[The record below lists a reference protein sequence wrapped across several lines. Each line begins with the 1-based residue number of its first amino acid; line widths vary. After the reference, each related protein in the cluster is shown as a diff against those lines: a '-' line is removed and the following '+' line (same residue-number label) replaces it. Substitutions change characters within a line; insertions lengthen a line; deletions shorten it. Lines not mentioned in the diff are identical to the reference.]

1 MRNYPSIIFYSFG
14 IIVSISMF
22 NATGVSITKYAAASQ
37 RATIDTSRT
46 LFIWMYSL
54 AFLDEKWSWVQ
65 FIAFI
70 ILVFG
75 TLIYNEI
82 IVLPLTIFRYGTKKE
97 LEKDKLETGI
107 LDEDQHHKFIG
118 HGNQTDYMSSS
129 PTALYDQNR
138 NVRNIKRKAGERDN
152 LILEHRS
159 GANVIDDDIII
170 NGYPSESDSN

>member
-1 MRNYPSIIFYSFG
+1 M
-14 IIVSISMF
+14 
-22 NATGVSITKYAAASQ
+22 
-37 RATIDTSRT
+37 
-46 LFIWMYSL
+46 
-54 AFLDEKWSWVQ
+54 
-65 FIAFI
+65 
-70 ILVFG
+70 
-75 TLIYNEI
+75 
-82 IVLPLTIFRYGTKKE
+82 LPLTIFRYGTKKE

-159 GANVIDDDIII
+159 GANAIDDDIII